1 MTRLDETE
9 REPIEAVK
17 DRAYWLTERAEA
29 ALEAGAIDEEE
40 WHRQI
45 GEVITAAYLA
55 ADTPWGQSG
64 KGGDE
69 RLWTHARSLVCDA
82 VEQDGTFLDVGCA
95 NGYMMECMERW
106 SAERGH
112 RIESFGLDIAHE
124 LVDLARNRLP
134 IWADRIYSG
143 NVMTWSPPQ
152 RFDFVRTG
160 FEYVP
165 LRRRRDLV
173 QRLLDEFVAGGG
185 RLVIGTYSGARVGT
199 DVADKLEC
207 EVSSWGFNVSG
218 RTSRRH
224 RDDRLTYRAI
234 WIDA

>member
-1 MTRLDETE
+1 MDETE

-17 DRAYWLTERAEA
+17 DRAYWLIERVQA
-29 ALEAGAIDEEE
+29 ALEAGEIDEQE

-45 GEVITAAYLA
+45 AGVITPAYLA

-64 KGGDE
+64 KFGDE
-69 RLWTHARSLVCDA
+69 RSWTYARSLVCDA
-82 VEQDGTFLDVGCA
+82 VEQDGSFLDVGCA
-95 NGYMMECMERW
+95 NGYMMESVEKW
-106 SAERGH
+106 SAECGH
-112 RIESFGLDIAHE
+112 RIEPYGLDIAPE
-124 LVDLARNRLP
+124 LADLARSRLP
-134 IWADRIYSG
+134 RWADRIYTG

-160 FEYVP
+160 LEYVP

-173 QRLLDEFVAGGG
+173 QRLLDEFVAGSG
-185 RLVIGTYSGARVGT
+185 RLIIGTYHGSPVGEP
-199 DVADKLEC
+199 VADELEQD
-207 EVSSWGFNVSG
+207 VSSWGFSVSG
-218 RTSRRH
+218 RTSRPH